1 MSHLLRTS
9 RVFAW
14 FFLTGLSVAVIIG
27 SSLYLYLRPNLPPVA
42 QLLDVK
48 LQTPLRVYSEDN
60 RLIAEFGEKRRAPI
74 TIEQIPT
81 IQLQAFMAA
90 EDARFYEHF
99 GVDIKGLTRAAVELV
114 TTGSIQSGG
123 STITMQV
130 AKNYFLS
137 RDRTFIRKFNEI
149 LLALQIERELNKDQ
163 ILELYLNKI
172 YLGNRAY
179 GIAAAA
185 QVYYDKPVAELSLA
199 QMAMLAGLPKAP
211 SAYNPL
217 ANPERAQIRRNW
229 ILGRMQDLGYI
240 TADAR
245 ALATQEPLSASYNTR
260 ETEVDADYVAEM
272 ARAEMVRRFGE
283 NAYTDGYSVTLT
295 VDSAQQQT
303 ATEAVRAGLEAY
315 DRRHGFR
322 GPIGQFDTSNLTPD
336 ELSARMRNYPQVET
350 LVPAVVTGVDDENGQ
365 VAVHTRTLGP
375 GLMPFDTMTWA
386 RRFRTE
392 SITGP
397 EPEKPSDVVSRG
409 DVVYVKIK
417 QRPSPA
423 DAEAEAET
431 EATDGT
437 NASQPGSANGLRV
450 ALAQIPRVEG
460 ALISLEAKT
469 GAIKAL
475 AGGYSFNQSKY
486 NRATQANRQP
496 GSTFKPFLYL
506 SALENG
512 RTPATIYNDAPIVFE
527 DSELETAW
535 RPQNSSGQFYGP
547 TTLRKGLY
555 RSRNLVSIRLL
566 RDLGINTTLDYLK
579 QLKLPTENMPNNL
592 SLSLGSGLLTPMEL
606 ARGFAVIANGGYDVQ
621 PYLINRITES
631 DGTVIYQAPGTILCD
646 ENCEELAAQPGN
658 GGNEPEQA
666 PTIDGMTLPASKAP
680 AKTDAPRIMPRLADE
695 RSIYIMHSMMK
706 DVVRRGTGRRALA
719 LNRTDIAGKTGTTN
733 EQKDTW
739 FAGFNHNIA
748 TTVWVGFDQPA
759 PLGRGEYGSSTALPI
774 WINYM
779 KAALKEQP
787 AANMPRPN
795 GIANIRINPETGER
809 ARPGED
815 GIFEIFKEE
824 DAPAPLA
831 VQSNGSNGD
840 SGEGEDLSRQIF

>member
-1 MSHLLRTS
+1 MRTS

-14 FFLTGLSVAVIIG
+14 FFLTGLSVAIIIS
-27 SSLYLYLRPNLPPVA
+27 SSLYLYLRPNLPPVE
-42 QLLDVK
+42 QLLDVR
-48 LQTPLRVYSEDN
+48 LQTPLRVYSKDN

-81 IQLQAFMAA
+81 IQLQAFLAA
-90 EDARFYEHF
+90 EDARFYEHL
-99 GVDIKGLTRAAVELV
+99 GVDIKGLTRAAVELI
-114 TTGSIQSGG
+114 TTGEIQSGG

-149 LLALQIERELNKDQ
+149 LLALQIERELDKNR

-185 QVYYDKPVAELSLA
+185 QVYYDKPVTELSLA

-217 ANPERAQIRRNW
+217 ANPERALIRRNW
-229 ILGRMQDLGYI
+229 ILGRMKDLGYI
-240 TADAR
+240 TEDAWS
-245 ALATQEPLSASYNTR
+245 LASKAPLTASYNTR
-260 ETEVDADYVAEM
+260 DAEVDADYVAEM
-272 ARAEMVRRFGE
+272 ARAEMVRRYGE

-295 VDSAQQQT
+295 VDSDKQQT
-303 ATEAVRAGLEAY
+303 ATEALRAGLEAY

-322 GPIGQFDTSNLTPD
+322 GPIGQFDIEGLTPA
-336 ELSARMRNYPQVET
+336 ELSDKMQNYPRVET
-350 LVPAVVTGVDDENGQ
+350 LVPAVVTSIDDEKNE
-365 VAVHTRTLGP
+365 VKVHARHLGP
-375 GLMPFDTMTWA
+375 GVMPFETMTWA

-397 EPEKPSDVVSRG
+397 EPEKPSDVVNPG
-409 DVVYVKIK
+409 EVIYVKVDQLPQIK
-417 QRPSPA
+417 DS
-423 DAEAEAET
+423 EAE
-431 EATDGT
+431 
-437 NASQPGSANGLRV
+437 PGSESASTQAVTELRV
-450 ALAQIPRVEG
+450 SLAQAPRIEG

-469 GAIKAL
+469 GAIEAL

-486 NRATQANRQP
+486 NRATQASRQP

-547 TTLRKGLY
+547 TTLREGLY

-566 RDLGINTTLDYLK
+566 RDLGINTTLSYLK
-579 QLKLPTENMPNNL
+579 QLRLPTENMPSNL

-621 PYLINRITES
+621 PYLIERIEEW
-631 DGTVIYQAPGTILCD
+631 DGTVVYEAPKTILCD
-646 ENCEELAAQPGN
+646 ENCDASQTQVADAEQSTSEQP
-658 GGNEPEQA
+658 PE
-666 PTIDGMTLPASKAP
+666 IEGMTLPASAAEENTTK
-680 AKTDAPRIMPRLADE
+680 PRIMQRLADE
-695 RSIYIMHSMMK
+695 RSIYIMHSMMQ

-719 LNRTDIAGKTGTTN
+719 LNRSDIAGKTGTTN

-739 FAGFNHNIA
+739 FAGFNHDIA
-748 TTVWVGFDQPA
+748 TTVWVGFDQPS
-759 PLGRGEYGSSTALPI
+759 PLGRGEYGASTALPI
-774 WINYM
+774 WVDYM
-779 KAALKEQP
+779 KVALADQP
-787 AANMPRPN
+787 AATMPRPN
-795 GIANIRINPETGER
+795 GIVNIRINPETGER
-809 ARPGED
+809 ARPGEEAV
-815 GIFEIFKEE
+815 FEIFKEE
-824 DAPAPLA
+824 DAPSPLPA
-831 VQSNGSNGD
+831 ESIGGNGD
-840 SGEGEDLSRQIF
+840 NGNGDDLSRQIF

>member
-1 MSHLLRTS
+1 MRTS

-14 FFLTGLSVAVIIG
+14 FFLTGLSVAIIIS
-27 SSLYLYLRPNLPPVA
+27 SSLYLYLRPNLPPVE
-42 QLLDVK
+42 QLLDVR
-48 LQTPLRVYSEDN
+48 LQTPLRVYSKDN

-81 IQLQAFMAA
+81 IQLQAFLAA

-99 GVDIKGLTRAAVELV
+99 GVDIKGLTRAAVELI
-114 TTGSIQSGG
+114 TTGEIQSGG

-149 LLALQIERELNKDQ
+149 LLALQIERELDKNR

-185 QVYYDKPVAELSLA
+185 QVYYDKPVTELSLA

-217 ANPERAQIRRNW
+217 ANPERALIRRNW
-229 ILGRMQDLGYI
+229 ILGRMKDLGYI
-240 TADAR
+240 TEDAWS
-245 ALATQEPLSASYNTR
+245 LASKAPLTASYNTR
-260 ETEVDADYVAEM
+260 DAEVDADYVAEM
-272 ARAEMVRRFGE
+272 ARAEMVRRYGE

-295 VDSAQQQT
+295 VDSDKQQT
-303 ATEAVRAGLEAY
+303 ATEALRAGLEAY

-322 GPIGQFDTSNLTPD
+322 GPIGQFDIEGLTPA
-336 ELSARMRNYPQVET
+336 ELSDKMQNYPRVET
-350 LVPAVVTGVDDENGQ
+350 LVPAVVTSIDDEKNE
-365 VAVHTRTLGP
+365 VKVHARRLGP
-375 GLMPFDTMTWA
+375 GVMPFETMTWA

-397 EPEKPSDVVSRG
+397 EPEKPSDVVNPG
-409 DVVYVKIK
+409 DVIYVKVDQLPQIK
-417 QRPSPA
+417 DS
-423 DAEAEAET
+423 EAESGSESASAQAVT
-431 EATDGT
+431 E
-437 NASQPGSANGLRV
+437 LRV
-450 ALAQIPRVEG
+450 SLAQAPRIEG

-469 GAIKAL
+469 GAIEAL

-486 NRATQANRQP
+486 NRATQASRQP

-547 TTLRKGLY
+547 TTLREGLY

-566 RDLGINTTLDYLK
+566 RDLGINTTLSYLK
-579 QLKLPTENMPNNL
+579 QLKLPTENMPSNL

-621 PYLINRITES
+621 PYLIERIEEW
-631 DGTVIYQAPGTILCD
+631 DGTVVYEAPKTILCD
-646 ENCEELAAQPGN
+646 ENCDASQRQVADAEQSTSEQP
-658 GGNEPEQA
+658 PE
-666 PTIDGMTLPASKAP
+666 IEGMTLPASA
-680 AKTDAPRIMPRLADE
+680 AEENTTEPRIMQRLADE
-695 RSIYIMHSMMK
+695 RSIYIMHSMMQ

-719 LNRTDIAGKTGTTN
+719 LNRSDIAGKTGTTN

-739 FAGFNHNIA
+739 FAGFNHDIA
-748 TTVWVGFDQPA
+748 TTVWVGFDQPS
-759 PLGRGEYGSSTALPI
+759 PLGRGEYGASTALPI
-774 WINYM
+774 WVDYM
-779 KAALKEQP
+779 KVALADQP
-787 AANMPRPN
+787 AATMPRPN
-795 GIANIRINPETGER
+795 GIVNIRINPETGER
-809 ARPGED
+809 ARPGEEAV
-815 GIFEIFKEE
+815 FEIFKEE
-824 DAPAPLA
+824 DAPSPLPA
-831 VQSNGSNGD
+831 ESIGGNGD
-840 SGEGEDLSRQIF
+840 NGNGDDLSRQIF

>member
-14 FFLTGLSVAVIIG
+14 FFLTGLSVAIIIS
-27 SSLYLYLRPNLPPVA
+27 SSLYLYLRPNLPPVE
-42 QLLDVK
+42 QLLDVR
-48 LQTPLRVYSEDN
+48 LQTPLRVYSKDN

-81 IQLQAFMAA
+81 IQLQAFLAA

-99 GVDIKGLTRAAVELV
+99 GVDIKGLTRAAVELI
-114 TTGSIQSGG
+114 TTGEIQSGG

-149 LLALQIERELNKDQ
+149 LLALQIERELDKNR

-185 QVYYDKPVAELSLA
+185 QVYYDKPVTELSLA

-217 ANPERAQIRRNW
+217 ANPERALIRRNW
-229 ILGRMQDLGYI
+229 ILGRMKDLGYI
-240 TADAR
+240 TEDAWS
-245 ALATQEPLSASYNTR
+245 LASKAPLTASYNTR
-260 ETEVDADYVAEM
+260 DAEVDADYVAEM
-272 ARAEMVRRFGE
+272 ARAEMVRRYGE

-295 VDSAQQQT
+295 VDSDQQQT
-303 ATEAVRAGLEAY
+303 ATEALRAGLEAY

-322 GPIGQFDTSNLTPD
+322 GPIGQFDIEGLTPA
-336 ELSARMRNYPQVET
+336 ELSDKMQNYPRVET
-350 LVPAVVTGVDDENGQ
+350 LVPAVVTSIDDEKNE
-365 VAVHTRTLGP
+365 VKVHARRLGP
-375 GLMPFDTMTWA
+375 GVMPFETMTWA

-397 EPEKPSDVVSRG
+397 EPEKPSDVVNPG
-409 DVVYVKIK
+409 EVIYVKVDQLPQIK
-417 QRPSPA
+417 DS
-423 DAEAEAET
+423 EAESGSESAPTQAVT
-431 EATDGT
+431 E
-437 NASQPGSANGLRV
+437 LRV
-450 ALAQIPRVEG
+450 SLAQAPRIEG

-469 GAIKAL
+469 GAIEAL

-486 NRATQANRQP
+486 NRATQASRQP

-547 TTLRKGLY
+547 TTLREGLY

-566 RDLGINTTLDYLK
+566 RDLGINTTLSYLK
-579 QLKLPTENMPNNL
+579 QLKLPTENMPSNL

-621 PYLINRITES
+621 PYLIERIEEW
-631 DGTVIYQAPGTILCD
+631 DGTVVYEAPKTILCD
-646 ENCEELAAQPGN
+646 ENCDASQTQFADAEQSTSEQP
-658 GGNEPEQA
+658 PE
-666 PTIDGMTLPASKAP
+666 IEGMTLPASA
-680 AKTDAPRIMPRLADE
+680 AEENTTEPRIMQRLADE
-695 RSIYIMHSMMK
+695 RSIYIMHSMMQ

-719 LNRTDIAGKTGTTN
+719 LNRSDIAGKTGTTN

-739 FAGFNHNIA
+739 FAGFNHDIA
-748 TTVWVGFDQPA
+748 TTVWVGFDQPS
-759 PLGRGEYGSSTALPI
+759 PLGRGEYGASTALPI
-774 WINYM
+774 WVDYM
-779 KAALKEQP
+779 KVALADQP
-787 AANMPRPN
+787 AATMPRPN
-795 GIANIRINPETGER
+795 GIVNIRINPETGER
-809 ARPGED
+809 ARPGEEAV
-815 GIFEIFKEE
+815 FEIFKEE
-824 DAPAPLA
+824 DAPSPLPA
-831 VQSNGSNGD
+831 ESIGGNGD
-840 SGEGEDLSRQIF
+840 NGNGDDLSRQIF

>member
-1 MSHLLRTS
+1 MRTS

-14 FFLTGLSVAVIIG
+14 FFLTGLSVAIIIS
-27 SSLYLYLRPNLPPVA
+27 SSLYLYLRPNLPPVE
-42 QLLDVK
+42 QLLDVR
-48 LQTPLRVYSEDN
+48 LQTPLRVYSKDN

-81 IQLQAFMAA
+81 IQLQAFLAA
-90 EDARFYEHF
+90 EDARFYEHL
-99 GVDIKGLTRAAVELV
+99 GVDIKGLTRAAVELI
-114 TTGSIQSGG
+114 TTGEIQSGG

-149 LLALQIERELNKDQ
+149 LLALQIERELDKNR

-185 QVYYDKPVAELSLA
+185 QVYYDKPVTELSLA

-217 ANPERAQIRRNW
+217 ANPERALIRRNW
-229 ILGRMQDLGYI
+229 ILGRMKDLGYI
-240 TADAR
+240 TEDAWS
-245 ALATQEPLSASYNTR
+245 LASKAPLTASYNTR
-260 ETEVDADYVAEM
+260 DAEVDADYVAEM
-272 ARAEMVRRFGE
+272 ARAEIVRRYGE

-295 VDSAQQQT
+295 VDSDKQQT
-303 ATEAVRAGLEAY
+303 ATEALRAGLEAY

-322 GPIGQFDTSNLTPD
+322 GPIGQFDIEGLTPA
-336 ELSARMRNYPQVET
+336 ELSDKMQNYPRVET
-350 LVPAVVTGVDDENGQ
+350 LVPAVVTSIDDEKNE
-365 VAVHTRTLGP
+365 VKVHARRLGP
-375 GLMPFDTMTWA
+375 GVMPFETMTWA

-397 EPEKPSDVVSRG
+397 EPEKPSDVVNPG
-409 DVVYVKIK
+409 DVIYVKVDQLPQIK
-417 QRPSPA
+417 DS
-423 DAEAEAET
+423 EAESGSESASAQAVT
-431 EATDGT
+431 E
-437 NASQPGSANGLRV
+437 LRV
-450 ALAQIPRVEG
+450 SLAQAPRIEG

-469 GAIKAL
+469 GAIEAL

-486 NRATQANRQP
+486 NRATQASRQP

-547 TTLRKGLY
+547 TTLREGLY

-566 RDLGINTTLDYLK
+566 RDLGINTTLSYLK
-579 QLKLPTENMPNNL
+579 QLRLPTENMPSNL

-621 PYLINRITES
+621 PYLIERIEEW
-631 DGTVIYQAPGTILCD
+631 DGTVVYEAPKTILCD
-646 ENCEELAAQPGN
+646 ENCDASQTQVADAEQSTSEQP
-658 GGNEPEQA
+658 PE
-666 PTIDGMTLPASKAP
+666 IEGLTLPASAAEENTTK
-680 AKTDAPRIMPRLADE
+680 PRIMQRLADE
-695 RSIYIMHSMMK
+695 RSIYIMHSMMQ

-719 LNRTDIAGKTGTTN
+719 LNRSDIAGKTGTTN

-739 FAGFNHNIA
+739 FAGFNHDIA
-748 TTVWVGFDQPA
+748 TTVWVGFDQPS
-759 PLGRGEYGSSTALPI
+759 PLGRGEYGASTALPI
-774 WINYM
+774 WVDYM
-779 KAALKEQP
+779 KVALADQP
-787 AANMPRPN
+787 AATMPRPN
-795 GIANIRINPETGER
+795 GIVNIRINPETGER
-809 ARPGED
+809 ARPGEEAV
-815 GIFEIFKEE
+815 FEIFKEE
-824 DAPAPLA
+824 DAPSPLPA
-831 VQSNGSNGD
+831 ESIGGSGDNGNGD
-840 SGEGEDLSRQIF
+840 DLSRQIF